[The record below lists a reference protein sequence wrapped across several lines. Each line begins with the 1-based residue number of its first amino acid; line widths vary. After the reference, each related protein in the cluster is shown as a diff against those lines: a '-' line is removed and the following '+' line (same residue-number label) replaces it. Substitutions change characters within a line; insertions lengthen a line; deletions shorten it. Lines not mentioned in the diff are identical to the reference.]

1 MSSSHILNINTYQ
14 IHGLQIF
21 SPFHRLFYFVV
32 FLAVQK
38 FVWFL
43 FSVPLVYFFISLLM
57 IYRGFPRKHYK
68 TQCQGDF
75 FFLCFLLSFMLSG
88 HRFKSLIHF
97 ELIFV

>member
-38 FVWFL
+38 FVCFVSFFSPTCL
-43 FSVPLVYFFISLLM
+43 FFYFIAYDLQGIS
-57 IYRGFPRKHYK
+57 KK
-68 TQCQGDF
+68 TLQDPVSRRF
-75 FFLCFLLSFMLSG
+75 FFPMFSSEFHAVRS
-88 HRFKSLIHF
+88 
-97 ELIFV
+97 